1 MVYLTLKLST
11 VPGLGLALGLG
22 LRGVACR
29 MARVI
34 LVRPIGISLFVMLS
48 LSLTLSGER
57 ASTAIVLNN
66 VVI

>member
-11 VPGLGLALGLG
+11 VPGLGLGFG

-34 LVRPIGISLFVMLS
+34 LVRPIGISLLVMLS

>member
-11 VPGLGLALGLG
+11 VPGLGLGFG
-22 LRGVACR
+22 LRGVAWR